1 MTTQK
6 TIPANACYF
15 NAGEVALELD
25 GDPLS
30 TRVSLLAR
38 SSQPIDHWHWGRV
51 VHDLAGVQLSK
62 PKIPIDYAHN
72 SDEVIGFLDSIEVD
86 EAGLRTDG
94 QLVVFNDDDRAAEVA
109 YKSAQGVPYEAS
121 INFGGDGIK
130 LEQVDAGE
138 STEVNG
144 YEFEGPGVVVRS
156 WPLRGVA
163 IVPYGADQNTETNT
177 FHKSGEIAVEFLTKG
192 NEMAARKRKKPAA
205 EKFESA
211 TIEAPVEDQ
220 VAEHQVAE
228 DQIAEDQAD
237 EDQVD
242 VDGSAEAVEEIIA
255 DAEAAKD
262 DKKDDK
268 KDDQAEKAPADDV
281 KLKPKFTQAE
291 GERFVAEFGEIGASW
306 FVEGISFEQAQER
319 QLSQLK
325 ETLDQLKEENAEL
338 RQRLG
343 AAEFGEADGVE
354 FSNAPAELGNNAAIF
369 ESHSKHLP
377 RAAAAFATRFEVE
390 RNGNGRA

>member
-1 MTTQK
+1 MTQK

-38 SSQPIDHWHWGRV
+38 SAQPIDHWHWGRV
-51 VHDLAGVQLSK
+51 VHDLAGVQITK
-62 PKIPIDYAHN
+62 PKLPIDYAHN
-72 SDEVIGFLDSIEVD
+72 ADEVIGFLDTIEVD
-86 EAGLRTDG
+86 EMGLRTDG

-130 LEQVDAGE
+130 LQQVDTGE
-138 STEVNG
+138 TTEVNG

-177 FHKSGEIAVEFLTKG
+177 FKNGGEIAVEFLDRKG

-205 EKFESA
+205 DQLESA
-211 TIEAPVEDQ
+211 TIEAPIEDQ
-220 VAEHQVAE
+220 VVE
-228 DQIAEDQAD
+228 DQIAEDQIEDQDA
-237 EDQVD
+237 DQVD
-242 VDGSAEAVEEIIA
+242 VDGSAEVVEEIVA
-255 DAEAAKD
+255 DTEAAKD
-262 DKKDDK
+262 DKKDE
-268 KDDQAEKAPADDV
+268 KDEKGEKPADEPE
-281 KLKPKFTQAE
+281 LKPKFTQAE
-291 GERFVAEFGEIGASW
+291 GERFVSEFGEIGATW
-306 FVEGISFEQAQER
+306 FVEGITFEQAQER

-325 ETLDQLKEENAEL
+325 ETLEQLKEENAEL
-338 RQRLG
+338 RQRVG
-343 AAEFGEADGVE
+343 AAEFGESEGVE
-354 FSNAPAELGNNAAIF
+354 FSNAPADLGNNAAIF
-369 ESHSKHLP
+369 ESHAKHLP
-377 RAAAAFATRFEVE
+377 RAAAAFATRFEVD